1 MSIDNQIEIPQSFIS
16 LYVRPGRTRPSAT
29 HEVILERYE
38 QCEDMAITLVEH
50 AQVQA
55 VTAGLAEQDILM
67 RCHQGLLADATC
79 FSVEESGWIVARL
92 AELLEW
98 KAPVIGGGEPAAASL
113 PPA

>member
-1 MSIDNQIEIPQSFIS
+1 MSSDNQIEIPQSFIS
-16 LYVRPGRTRPSAT
+16 LHVRPGRTRPSAT

-38 QCEDMAITLVEH
+38 QCEDMAVTLVEH

-55 VTAGLAEQDILM
+55 VAAGLAEQDILL
-67 RCHQGLLADATC
+67 RCHQGLLADTTS
-79 FSVEESGWIVARL
+79 FSVAESGWIVVRL

-98 KAPVIGGGEPAAASL
+98 KAPLIDAGEPPATVL

>member
-1 MSIDNQIEIPQSFIS
+1 MSFDNQIEIPQSFIS
-16 LYVRPGRTRPSAT
+16 LHVRPGRTRPSAS

-55 VTAGLAEQDILM
+55 VTAGLAEQDILL
-67 RCHQGLLADATC
+67 RCHQGLLADATS
-79 FSVEESGWIVARL
+79 FSVDESGWIVVRL

-98 KAPVIGGGEPAAASL
+98 GTPVFDEGEPPAAGL